1 MRATARSHDETAP
14 GAPTTIPELDRLLAA
29 QLAVAWAGEA
39 GEEPR
44 LGWWRSDLCS
54 EFGGED
60 LFRRLLPHTWRWAT
74 LQGAREAARRLD
86 AQVRQKDH
94 NPDRLL
100 TLFSI
105 GVEIDERL
113 DERLR
118 DLKAG
123 GKAPLD
129 ALPELKQ
136 VIAGAWQPE
145 RFGKWVRS
153 HGEAESVP
161 SPVGRR
167 LKGEPSADLGLLR
180 QRLVAALWPLA
191 GAYPMP
197 HYRRG
202 E

>member
-1 MRATARSHDETAP
+1 MSAFSRSTADSLCAP
-14 GAPTTIPELDRLLAA
+14 ISAPELDRLLTV

-60 LFRRLLPHTWRWAT
+60 LFRRLLLHTWRWAT

-100 TLFSI
+100 TLFSV

-118 DLKAG
+118 DLKAA

-129 ALPELKQ
+129 ALPGLKQ
-136 VIAGAWQPE
+136 AIAGAWQPE
-145 RFGKWVRS
+145 LFGEWIRS

-167 LKGEPSADLGLLR
+167 LKGEPPADLGLLGR
-180 QRLVAALWPLA
+180 RLVAALWPLA